1 MLVNALAAMFLAA
14 TMAATAAEA
23 PVALR
28 GVVLEASRMPMAGA
42 LVTAVAEAGGPVS
55 KTRTDGRGAFV
66 LALAPGR
73 YVVMVVAPGFR
84 EARQGLDA
92 TAAGSAA
99 RDFVLEL
106 PSFRETVT
114 VSAPPGYQ
122 VADISS
128 ATRTLTPLRDVP
140 QAVTVATRELMRDKL
155 MTGMGDVLRYVPGV
169 AVHQGENNRD
179 QAIIRGNSSSADFF
193 LDGVRDDVQ
202 YYRDLYN
209 LECVE
214 ALKGPT
220 AMIFGRGGG
229 GGVVN
234 RVRKEAV
241 FSPLSELTLQGGD
254 YRHKRAA
261 VDLDRPLSDEI
272 ALRVNGMYES
282 SDSFRRAVGRER
294 YALNPTLTFA
304 PGART
309 KITLGYE
316 HLHDTRVADRGI
328 PSFQGR
334 PADLDVSTFFG
345 DPARSHVRARVDLG
359 SATVEHHPGRLTI
372 RNRTLF
378 GDYDR
383 FYQNFVPGSVAADKS
398 RV

>member
-1 MLVNALAAMFLAA
+1 MFLAA

-28 GVVLEASRMPMAGA
+28 GVVLDASRMPIAGA
-42 LVTAVAEAGGPVS
+42 LVTAVPEAGGPVS

-99 RDFVLEL
+99 RDFVLEM

-140 QAVTVATRELMRDKL
+140 QAVTVATRELMRDQL

-309 KITLGYE
+309 TIASTRISCRGRWPRTRAASRSPPTTTRPRAGTSSTRPTSSTRRRAGPCDTLFSPE
-316 HLHDTRVADRGI
+316 WRSD
-328 PSFQGR
+328 GR
-334 PADLDVSTFFG
+334 SPTT
-345 DPARSHVRARVDLG
+345 
-359 SATVEHHPGRLTI
+359 SATPVSSARPRRPGC
-372 RNRTLF
+372 RTGF
-378 GDYDR
+378 PPSNCR
-383 FYQNFVPGSVAADKS
+383 
-398 RV
+398 